1 MKQGKLSI
9 LFRTAGG
16 KAKGKQLG
24 LGHVYRCLNL
34 ANQIKFHKI
43 FFLLEDY
50 GGAKEIFLQNGYKN
64 INKLKRNLS
73 LHSDIKNSIKIIKKH
88 KIDILIVDKYNLS
101 ISYIKKLRKYTKIV
115 IVSDLKKINYPADLV
130 INGFIG
136 FNNQVT
142 TNKYGT
148 LCLLGPKYQILSHK
162 FLKNPIMKKK
172 DYWLIATFGGYDEN
186 NIVEILLNELLKLNH
201 TIKTKVILG
210 PATTKS
216 KSISILEKKLS
227 KSLTIK
233 KNTKNMHDEIASAK
247 YGICS
252 GGITTYEFASLKIP
266 FAIICQVKHQIET
279 AHEWEKRGIALN
291 LGLVNNK
298 IHTKIRDFLLS
309 ISENKSTS
317 LNLKHKSIVDGLG
330 SKRVAKQI
338 LKLK

>member
-1 MKQGKLSI
+1 MKQEKLNI
-9 LFRTAGG
+9 LFRTSGG

-73 LHSDIKNSIKIIKKH
+73 LNSDIKNSIKIIKKH
-88 KIDILIVDKYNLS
+88 KIDILIVDKYNLPV
-101 ISYIKKLRKYTKIV
+101 SYVKKLRKHTKIV
-115 IVSDLKKINYPADLV
+115 LVSDLRKINYPADLV

-136 FNNQVT
+136 FSNQIT

-148 LCLLGPKYQILSHK
+148 MCLLGPKYQILSQK
-162 FLKNPIMKKK
+162 FLKIPIMKKK
-172 DYWLIATFGGYDEN
+172 NYGLIATFGGYDEN

-201 TIKTKVILG
+201 RIKTKVILG
-210 PATTKS
+210 PATTKN
-216 KSISILEKKLS
+216 KKISMLEKKLS

-233 KNTKNMHDEIASAK
+233 KITKNMHDEIVTAK

-266 FAIICQVKHQIET
+266 FAIVCQVKHQIKT

-309 ISENKSTS
+309 ISEKKSAP
-317 LNLKHKSIVDGLG
+317 LILKHRSIVDRLG
-330 SKRVAKQI
+330 SKRVSKQI
-338 LKLK
+338 LKLE